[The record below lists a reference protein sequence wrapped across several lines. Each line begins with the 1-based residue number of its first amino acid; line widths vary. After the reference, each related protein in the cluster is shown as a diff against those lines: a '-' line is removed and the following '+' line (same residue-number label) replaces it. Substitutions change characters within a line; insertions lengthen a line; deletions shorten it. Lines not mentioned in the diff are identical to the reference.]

1 VIQQSAHRRIA
12 RLVRSCATVLLLVL
26 LAFAGRAA
34 AMAAE
39 TGAAWQGKV
48 EAGLLTA
55 ADAGDVEFLVVLAEQ
70 ADLEPARHLQGKAA
84 RGRFVVE
91 TLTRLAARSQAPLL
105 ADLAAADVP
114 HRSFWLINLLWVR
127 GDDTVLEDL
136 ARRSDVAR
144 IRADTPFRI
153 EDLHPSAEPP
163 AKSPAG
169 IEWNIALVG
178 GPQVWDRGDTGQ
190 AAVVGGVDTGV
201 DWDHPALLNAYRGWN
216 GVTAYHDHNWH
227 DAIHSGGG
235 ICGPDSPVPCDD
247 GYHGTL
253 TMGVMVGDDGEGNRI
268 GLAPGARWIGCRCM
282 DEGVGTPATYLEC
295 LQWMIAPTD
304 LAGADPDPSLA
315 PDVINNSWVCPP
327 GEGCIDPE
335 VLRPAVEALRL
346 AGIAVVA
353 GNGNSGPDCSSCRY
367 PPAIYDDAYGVGA
380 TDAAD
385 EIAGFS
391 ARGPVTVD
399 GSLRRKPDACAP
411 GLEVRSSVPP
421 SDYGTASGTSLA
433 APHAAALVALLV
445 TANPYLRGDVDQLE
459 EIMDQTAVP
468 LTTTEDC
475 GDPPGAV
482 PNNVYGHGRLD
493 ALAAYDEA
501 RARLVAVPEPLPV
514 RSRPQLLANVP
525 NPFNPTTTIPYL
537 LPVRSEV
544 SLAVYDLRGR
554 RVRRLLANRD
564 EGAGRHEATWN
575 GRDEL
580 GRDLPSG
587 IYVCRLEAAG
597 IRCARRLALIR

>member
-1 VIQQSAHRRIA
+1 
-12 RLVRSCATVLLLVL
+12 
-26 LAFAGRAA
+26 
-34 AMAAE
+34 
-39 TGAAWQGKV
+39 
-48 EAGLLTA
+48 
-55 ADAGDVEFLVVLAEQ
+55 
-70 ADLEPARHLQGKAA
+70 
-84 RGRFVVE
+84 
-91 TLTRLAARSQAPLL
+91 
-105 ADLAAADVP
+105 
-114 HRSFWLINLLWVR
+114 
-127 GDDTVLEDL
+127 
-136 ARRSDVAR
+136 
-144 IRADTPFRI
+144 
-153 EDLHPSAEPP
+153 
-163 AKSPAG
+163 
-169 IEWNIALVG
+169 
-178 GPQVWDRGDTGQ
+178 
-190 AAVVGGVDTGV
+190 VVGGVDTGV
-201 DWDHPALLNAYRGWN
+201 DWQHPALRNAYRGWN
-216 GVTAYHDHNWH
+216 GVTADHNHNWH

-235 ICGPDSPVPCDD
+235 VCGPDSPVPCDD

-295 LQWMIAPTD
+295 LQWMLAPTD

-327 GEGCIDPE
+327 GEGCVDPE

-367 PPAIYDDAYGVGA
+367 PLAIYDGAYGVGA

-385 EIAGFS
+385 EITGFS

-399 GSLRRKPDACAP
+399 ESLRRKPDACAP
-411 GLEVRSSVPP
+411 GQEVRSSIPP
-421 SDYGTASGTSLA
+421 ADYGTASGTSLA

-459 EIMDQTAVP
+459 EIMDLTAVP
-468 LTTTEDC
+468 RTTAEDC

-501 RARLVAVPEPLPV
+501 RARLVAVPEALPS

-525 NPFNPTTTIPYL
+525 NPFNPTTIIPYL

-554 RVRRLLANRD
+554 RVRRLLEDRD
-564 EGAGRHEATWN
+564 EAPGRHEVTWN
-575 GRDEL
+575 GRDDR
-580 GRDLPSG
+580 GRELPSG